1 MPFLT
6 GTMYMI
12 ALAGPFYIM
21 YIGYQLPSRSIS
33 TLSLDQGKGVFA
45 TSRAPGNI
53 VTHLYL
59 TYDTPCDPN
68 VDLEAGIT
76 DHRQPPSHHWD
87 QGVS

>member
-1 MPFLT
+1 MKFLNITLPYLTNWVSFLGAGETLRART
-6 GTMYMI
+6 GI
-12 ALAGPFYIM
+12 
-21 YIGYQLPSRSIS
+21 
-33 TLSLDQGKGVFA
+33 
-45 TSRAPGNI
+45 PGNI

>member
-1 MPFLT
+1 
-6 GTMYMI
+6 MYMI

-21 YIGYQLPSRSIS
+21 YNWYHHHY
-33 TLSLDQGKGVFA
+33 A
-45 TSRAPGNI
+45 RAIPGNI

-76 DHRQPPSHHWD
+76 DHRQPPSHHWVTGRYHMLSINWYQVMHD
-87 QGVS
+87 PLDT